1 MFMIFYLNIIWI
13 YNFSVN
19 EFDNIS
25 FTYWINKKMSL
36 KLYSK
41 IENDYYY
48 NKIILTHFKIIKNK
62 LNFLKYK

>member
-1 MFMIFYLNIIWI
+1 
-13 YNFSVN
+13 
-19 EFDNIS
+19 
-25 FTYWINKKMSL
+25 MSL